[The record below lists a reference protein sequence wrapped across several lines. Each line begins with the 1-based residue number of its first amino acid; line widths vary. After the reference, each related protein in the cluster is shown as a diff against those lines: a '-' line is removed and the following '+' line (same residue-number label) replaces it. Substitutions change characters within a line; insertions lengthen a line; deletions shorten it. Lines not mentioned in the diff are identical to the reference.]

1 MPLIRMT
8 EEHSQDDNKKTP
20 YDEYLSQLKQQ
31 HNLTAKTGLKRLY
44 ELLKLEDPL
53 MSKDDMYDRIV
64 KDCLDIWQRQT
75 IFNNMPDEL
84 KDLEQ
89 QKSGKKGREKRQE
102 ITVTSSGSEPTESV
116 GNDLTNDNIN
126 EDKPDEW
133 TIVSKKDPH
142 VRGPPIQIDAQIL
155 EKLEAEKK
163 KLKLENDKIKSENE
177 EFRLENGK
185 FKEELAEQTDAQ
197 ILEKLEAEKKKL
209 KLENDKIKSE
219 NEEFRLENGKFKE
232 ELAEQTKHYHDVLD
246 SVNKTMD
253 KNKPNKTITESLE
266 YKTLFSQL
274 EIANQ
279 RINELEQ
286 ILKKDIATNPA
297 IGFQNATAMQREN
310 NENATKEQLKEVEFP
325 AKDLS
330 TFFLDQRQAKEIMYL
345 KIEGN
350 KVVGWESDG
359 KRSGGK

>member
-185 FKEELAEQTDAQ
+185 FKEELAEQT
-197 ILEKLEAEKKKL
+197 
-209 KLENDKIKSE
+209 
-219 NEEFRLENGKFKE
+219 
-232 ELAEQTKHYHDVLD
+232 KHYHDVLD